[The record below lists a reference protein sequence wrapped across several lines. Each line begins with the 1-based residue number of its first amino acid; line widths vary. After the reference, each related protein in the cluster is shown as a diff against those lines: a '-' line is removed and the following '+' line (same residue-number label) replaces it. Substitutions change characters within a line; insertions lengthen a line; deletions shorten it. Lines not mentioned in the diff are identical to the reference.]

1 VLNFIASAELPCFLQ
16 GGDEARDFFKAG
28 DLRIVIRLNLFQAL
42 HQSSTR
48 QLKASISNRSD
59 LHELKAHVV
68 HASLPDAYQNL
79 RDLWLKCD
87 ERSI

>member
-1 VLNFIASAELPCFLQ
+1 LNGNFIASPELPCFLQ
-16 GGDEARDFFKAG
+16 GGHEFFKAG

-59 LHELKAHVV
+59 FHELKAHVV
-68 HASLPDAYQNL
+68 HASLSDAYQNL
-79 RDLWLKCD
+79 GDLLLKCD